1 MIRKTMGTVTVA
13 GLILALAGGCG
24 AGAYYEDDGHCPLHP
39 GERSVVTDEIDAAGG
54 LTFDDAKVQALSSVA
69 RRPGLTPAEQEH
81 LVCVTIGS
89 VVLDESRLRVLRTL
103 IDNPDFGPR
112 AKSAILH
119 YLDAFP
125 FDDSRTTLL
134 RATEGRGDAPPVP
147 PLPAL

>member
-1 MIRKTMGTVTVA
+1 MIRKAMGAVAVA
-13 GLILALAGGCG
+13 GLAFALAGGCA
-24 AGAYYEDDGHCPLHP
+24 AGAYYEDDAPCPLHP
-39 GERSVVTDEIDAAGG
+39 GERSVVTDEIDAAGR

-69 RRPGLTPAEQEH
+69 RRPGLAPAEQEH

-89 VVLDESRLRVLRTL
+89 VVFDDSRLRVLRTL

-119 YLDAFP
+119 NLGAFP

-134 RATEGRGDAPPVP
+134 RAMEGRGDAMPVP